1 MSEKAENDRLLLV
14 GERVSHLAKN
24 GMRHGHDVF
33 AVCAHKTAELASFS
47 DFSAVCS
54 RGEEPVDMVVLASS
68 ALQKE
73 CKNII
78 YAGGFE
84 NNIPAL
90 KMLENDLRLY
100 GCSPAVV
107 RKLRNNKSL
116 TRAGRAWGFD
126 VVDPAEDANAETI
139 LKTTYGEYLYSAG
152 KRVGNGGRKG
162 MPSVAMVLSDGSEA
176 FVLGTAAL
184 INGSGAA
191 HSAGYRFEGAIYPHP
206 FINEIEKQLANI
218 ADSLTLEFD
227 IKGLWAFNFIFDGA
241 VILTEVIPRPSYWLS
256 LIDDSTMNDLLGLH
270 IESITKRY
278 STIIVDP
285 GPTGIYFARA
295 MIFSEEPVTCAGSA
309 RWIEADCLDISMDG
323 ELVPAGE
330 PLLTIGDKG
339 ADYNGL
345 IGQIHK
351 TAEEITSFQ
360 TSRAAILP

>member
-1 MSEKAENDRLLLV
+1 ML
-14 GERVSHLAKN
+14 
-24 GMRHGHDVF
+24 
-33 AVCAHKTAELASFS
+33 
-47 DFSAVCS
+47 
-54 RGEEPVDMVVLASS
+54 VLASS

-90 KMLENDLRLY
+90 KMLENDVRLY

-116 TRAGRAWGFD
+116 TRAGRAWGFE
-126 VVDPAEDANAETI
+126 VVDPGEDADTENI
-139 LKTTYGEYLYSAG
+139 LKTTYGEYLYSADKHASRG
-152 KRVGNGGRKG
+152 YRKG
-162 MPSVAMVLSDGSEA
+162 MPSLAMVLSDGSEA

-191 HSAGYRFEGAIYPHP
+191 RSAGYRFEGAISPHP
-206 FINEIEKQLANI
+206 FANEIEKQLANI

-241 VILTEVIPRPSYWLS
+241 VILTEVIPRPSYWMS

-295 MIFSEEPVTCAGSA
+295 MIFSEETVTFSGSA
-309 RWIEADCLDISMDG
+309 RWLETDCFDISMDG
-323 ELVPAGE
+323 ELIPAGE
-330 PLLTIGDKG
+330 PLLTIGHRG

-351 TAEEITSFQ
+351 TAGEVTSLQ
-360 TSRAAILP
+360 TSRAATLP